1 MGRAEGWQRAFFCRE
16 CHGVLPPAAAAADVT
31 HFSRLGLPPDF
42 RVSPREL
49 EARLRAAQWL
59 LHPDKFAQASEEE
72 LRRSE
77 GQATLVNESVAV
89 LRDPVKRAL
98 YMLELEG
105 VELGEGAGLE
115 GAGLEGARVEG
126 ARAEDAG
133 SRLRAGGC
141 ELEGAVDVHQT
152 DRRVVADLRC
162 MHTVPSGQWA
172 PGTRRSG
179 DLGTV

>member
-1 MGRAEGWQRAFFCRE
+1 M
-16 CHGVLPPAAAAADVT
+16 LPPAAAAVDVT

-42 RVSPREL
+42 RVSPRDL

-115 GAGLEGARVEG
+115 GGGGDQLDPEMLLQVMEMREALEEAEG
-126 ARAEDAG
+126 E
-133 SRLRAGGC
+133 
-141 ELEGAVDVHQT
+141 ELERLGAENAAELESCCSEIAEALD
-152 DRRVVADLRC
+152 
-162 MHTVPSGQWA
+162 
-172 PGTRRSG
+172 SG
-179 DLGTV
+179 DTAAAREAAIRLIYLQRIAEAVKEKE

>member
-1 MGRAEGWQRAFFCRE
+1 
-16 CHGVLPPAAAAADVT
+16 VLPPAAAAAGVT
-31 HFSRLGLPPDF
+31 HFSRLGLAPNF

-72 LRRSE
+72 QRRSE

-89 LRDPVKRAL
+89 LKDPVRRAL

-115 GAGLEGARVEG
+115 G
-126 ARAEDAG
+126 
-133 SRLRAGGC
+133 GG
-141 ELEGAVDVHQT
+141 
-152 DRRVVADLRC
+152 
-162 MHTVPSGQWA
+162 
-172 PGTRRSG
+172 G
-179 DLGTV
+179 DLQLDPEMLLKVMQVREALEEAEGEELQRLGNENAAEVESCCSEIAEALDSGNKAEAREAAVRLIYLQRIAEAVKEKE